1 MNAQISIF
9 DAGWRNSMVIGEKPK
24 TIKEKTLEALK
35 SEWLSTTQLIFRT
48 GASSADRRR
57 RDLEAEGYQIINRI
71 RSDGIIEYHCE

>member
-1 MNAQISIF
+1 MSAQLTLF
-9 DAGWRNSMVIGEKPK
+9 DTKK

-57 RDLEAEGYQIINRI
+57 RDLEAEGYQITSRV